1 MKNVA
6 MSRVTLLAVVAGLSL
21 VLGSCCSMRCCKKEA
36 GERSSDKEDGGWVS
50 IFNGKDLTGW
60 EVMGRAKDA
69 FYAEDGVLVC
79 TGKGGE
85 WIRYTEK
92 LDNFVLQLEYKVSRR
107 ANSGVFLRSQ
117 EKGHPAYTGFEV
129 QILDDFG
136 HPVNTHISGAI
147 YDVVAPTENMSK
159 PAGEWNKLEITC
171 DGPKVI
177 VVLNGTKVID
187 INLDEFTKPIGKFRT
202 PYAKLPRSGY
212 IGLQDHGFPLWFR
225 NIRLKK
231 LS

>member
-1 MKNVA
+1 MKRVA
-6 MSRVTLLAVVAGLSL
+6 MNRLILWGLVVSLSVMLA
-21 VLGSCCSMRCCKKEA
+21 SCCCAKRCTKQA
-36 GERSSDKEDGGWVS
+36 GERSSEREDDGWVS

-69 FYAEDGVLVC
+69 FYAEDGVLAC
-79 TGKGGE
+79 NGKGGE
-85 WIRYTEK
+85 WIRYTEE

-129 QILDDFG
+129 QILDDHG
-136 HPVNTHISGAI
+136 HPANTHVSGAI
-147 YDVVAPTENMSK
+147 YDVVAPTHNMSK
-159 PAGEWNKLEITC
+159 PTGEWNQLEITC

-177 VVLNGTKVID
+177 VILNGTKVID
-187 INLDEFTKPIGKFRT
+187 INLDEFTKPIGKFKT
-202 PYAKLPRSGY
+202 PYAELPRKGY

-231 LS
+231 LP

>member
-1 MKNVA
+1 MKSVA
-6 MSRVTLLAVVAGLSL
+6 TNRVALWAVVAGLSL
-21 VLGSCCSMRCCKKEA
+21 MLASCCCMKCCKKEVEEQSA
-36 GERSSDKEDGGWVS
+36 GEAGEGWVS

-60 EVMGRAKDA
+60 EIMGPAKDA

-79 TGKGGE
+79 NGKGGE

-92 LDNFVLQLEYKVSRR
+92 LDNFVLQLEYKVTRR

-129 QILDDFG
+129 QILDDYG
-136 HPVNTHISGAI
+136 HPANTHVSGAI
-147 YDVVAPTENMSK
+147 YDVVAATENMSK
-159 PAGEWNKLEITC
+159 PTGEWNKLEITC

-177 VVLNGTKVID
+177 VALNGTKVID
-187 INLDEFTKPIGKFRT
+187 INLDEFTKPIGKFKT
-202 PYAKLPRSGY
+202 PYAELPRTGY

-231 LS
+231 LP